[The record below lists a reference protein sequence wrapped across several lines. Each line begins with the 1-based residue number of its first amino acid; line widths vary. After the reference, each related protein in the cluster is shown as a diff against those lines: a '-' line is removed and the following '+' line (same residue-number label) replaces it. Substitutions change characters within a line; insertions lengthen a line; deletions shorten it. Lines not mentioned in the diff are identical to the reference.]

1 MAEHQKAPAGPDLTK
16 GVPAKDLR
24 ASGHLAGHVGDAE
37 VLLVQLDNDVVA
49 VGARCTHYKGPLA
62 DGLVVGETVRC
73 PWHHA
78 CFNLR
83 TGDAVRAP
91 ALDPIDCWRVERD
104 GDRLIVRE
112 KLPAAG
118 QPVATVRSQPGDERA
133 PASDAPSSVVIVGGG
148 GAGLAAAEMLRREGY
163 GGGITMISA
172 DADPPCDRPNLS
184 KDYLAGTAPEDWMPL
199 KDSQFYTDNAI
210 DLRLNRRVTSLD
222 PSGRMVTMDDG
233 ATLTYGAL
241 LVATGAE
248 PVRLDVLGASS
259 PRVHYLRSFGDSR
272 AIIAALSPD
281 ARVAVVGASFIGLEV
296 AASLRARTIETHV
309 IAPMARPLE
318 HVMGPEIGDFIRR
331 LHESHGVMFHLG
343 ESVASIGD
351 KTVTLTSGASVPAD
365 VVIVGIG
372 VRPVTDWLAAAG
384 TAIDKGVTVNEFLE
398 TNLPHVYAAGDL
410 ARWPDKH
417 TGEHIRVE
425 HWVVAERMGQTAAR
439 NILGHREFFDAVPFF
454 WSQHYDVTINYVGHA
469 SKWDSIERS
478 GDLEAQDCSLRF
490 VRSDRTL
497 AIATIGRDMESL
509 KAEVRLEA
517 RG

>member
-16 GVPAKDLR
+16 GVAAKDLR
-24 ASGHLAGHVGDAE
+24 ASGHLAGHVGDSE
-37 VLLVQLDNDVVA
+37 VLLVQLGEEVVA

-62 DGLVVGETVRC
+62 EGLVVGETVRC

-91 ALDPIDCWRVERD
+91 ALDPIACWRVERD

-112 KLPAAG
+112 KLPAAANK
-118 QPVATVRSQPGDERA
+118 PTPATSA
-133 PASDAPSSVVIVGGG
+133 PASVVIVGGG
-148 GAGLAAAEMLRREGY
+148 AAGLAAADMLRREGY
-163 GGGITMISA
+163 SGGITMVSA
-172 DADPPCDRPNLS
+172 DADPPVDRPNLS

-222 PSGRMVTMDDG
+222 TSGRTVTMDDG
-233 ATLTYGAL
+233 ATLEYGAL

-248 PVRLDVLGASS
+248 PVKLDVPGASS
-259 PRVHYLRSFGDSR
+259 SRIHYLRSFADSR
-272 AIIAALSPD
+272 EIVAALSPGTR
-281 ARVAVVGASFIGLEV
+281 AAVIGASFIGLEV
-296 AASLRARTIETHV
+296 AASLRARNIETHV
-309 IAPMARPLE
+309 IAPMTRPLE

-331 LHESHGVMFHLG
+331 LHESHGVVFHLG

-351 KTVTLTSGASVPAD
+351 KTVTLTSGASVPVD

-372 VRPVTDWLAAAG
+372 VRPVTDWLTAAG
-384 TAIDKGVTVNEFLE
+384 AAIDKGVTVDEFLE

-410 ARWPDKH
+410 ARWPDRH

-469 SKWDSIERS
+469 TQWDSIERS
-478 GDLEAQDCSLRF
+478 GDLDGQDCTLRF
-490 VRSDRTL
+490 VRAGRTL
-497 AIATIGRDMESL
+497 AIATIGRDLESL
-509 KAEVRLEA
+509 KEELQLER